1 VVTVSENSWNG
12 TRRRIEVLKESVTSR
27 VNFLFAVVSAIVLF
41 LYGLQAFTREIQAVG
56 GDTLKKWL
64 GRLTSNSVRGVLL
77 GAVATAIVQS
87 SSAVV
92 ALAISL
98 VDSGILTFFSSL
110 GIVLGANVGTTS
122 TAWLV
127 SMRLTDIGPF
137 FIVLG
142 TIVSALPWRIQML
155 GKSAFYFG
163 FIFFGLDLVGS
174 TLKPLAQT
182 PVFEDMVRR
191 AGVPLTG
198 ILVGVVLTAL
208 VQSSTIVTGLCI
220 VMVQQGVLTA
230 QAAIP
235 IVIGTNVGTTLKG
248 LLITIGMKGTARRVA
263 IANIVFNTLG
273 TLLIL
278 PFLHPFAASMANLSN
293 DPGVGVAWAQF
304 LFNLGMTI
312 VGLVALRAF
321 RNRLLDLDSRAAPL

>member
-1 VVTVSENSWNG
+1 M
-12 TRRRIEVLKESVTSR
+12 I
-27 VNFLFAVVSAIVLF
+27 SAIVLF

-56 GDTLKKWL
+56 GDTLRNWL
-64 GRLTSNSVRGVLL
+64 GRLTRSPLRGAML
-77 GAVATAIVQS
+77 GALATAIVQS

-98 VDSGILTFFSSL
+98 VDSGILTFQSSL
-110 GIVLGANVGTTS
+110 GVVLGANVGTTS

-142 TIVSALPWRIQML
+142 TIVSALPTRFQML
-155 GKSAFYFG
+155 GKAAFYFG
-163 FIFFGLDLVGS
+163 FIFFGLDLVSG

-182 PVFEDMVRR
+182 PAFEDLVRR
-191 AGVPLTG
+191 AGMPLMG
-198 ILVGVVLTAL
+198 VLVGVVLTAL

-220 VMVQQGVLTA
+220 VMVQQDILTA
-230 QAAIP
+230 HTAIP
-235 IVIGTNVGTTLKG
+235 IVIGTNIGTTLKG

-263 IANIVFNTLG
+263 IANIFFNVIG
-273 TLLIL
+273 VLLIV
-278 PFLHPFAASMANLSN
+278 PFLGPFSAAMAGLSN
-293 DPGVGVAWAQF
+293 DPGISVAWAQF

-312 VGLVALRAF
+312 LGLVLVHVLRNQLSDWNSESTAE
-321 RNRLLDLDSRAAPL
+321 

>member
-1 VVTVSENSWNG
+1 M
-12 TRRRIEVLKESVTSR
+12 I
-27 VNFLFAVVSAIVLF
+27 SAIVLF

-56 GDTLKKWL
+56 GDTLRNWL
-64 GRLTSNSVRGVLL
+64 GRLTRSPLRGAML
-77 GAVATAIVQS
+77 GALATAIVQS

-98 VDSGILTFFSSL
+98 VDSGILTFQSSL
-110 GIVLGANVGTTS
+110 GVVLGANVGTTS

-142 TIVSALPWRIQML
+142 TIVSALPTRFQML
-155 GKSAFYFG
+155 GKAAFYFG
-163 FIFFGLDLVGS
+163 FIFFGLDLVSG

-182 PVFEDMVRR
+182 PAFEDLVRR
-191 AGVPLTG
+191 AGMPLMG
-198 ILVGVVLTAL
+198 VLVGVVLTAL

-220 VMVQQGVLTA
+220 VMVQQDILTA
-230 QAAIP
+230 HAAIP
-235 IVIGTNVGTTLKG
+235 IVIGTNIGTTLKG

-263 IANIVFNTLG
+263 IANIFFNVIG
-273 TLLIL
+273 VLLIV
-278 PFLHPFAASMANLSN
+278 PFLGPFSAAMAGLSN
-293 DPGVGVAWAQF
+293 DPGISVAWAQF

-312 VGLVALRAF
+312 LGLVLVHVLRNQLSDWNSESTAG
-321 RNRLLDLDSRAAPL
+321 